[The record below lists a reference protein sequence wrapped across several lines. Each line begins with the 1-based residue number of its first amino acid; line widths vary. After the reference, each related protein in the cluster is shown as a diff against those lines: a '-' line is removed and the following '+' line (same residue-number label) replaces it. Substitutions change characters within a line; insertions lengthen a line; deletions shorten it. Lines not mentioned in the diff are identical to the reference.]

1 MSTMTKEGNA
11 MTKEQEESKQ
21 QLKKLA
27 KDVKFQ
33 SVMFADE
40 FGHSTREDLRYYLWM
55 VELHQWLYDSL
66 RYHIPIC
73 KSTLET
79 DLIEYLTKLKNQ
91 TK

>member
-1 MSTMTKEGNA
+1 MNT

-27 KDVKFQ
+27 KDAKFQ

-55 VELHQWLYDSL
+55 VELHQWLYL
-66 RYHIPIC
+66 RYHIPVC
-73 KSTLET
+73 HAALES
-79 DLIEYLTKLKNQ
+79 DLIKYLTKLKNQ